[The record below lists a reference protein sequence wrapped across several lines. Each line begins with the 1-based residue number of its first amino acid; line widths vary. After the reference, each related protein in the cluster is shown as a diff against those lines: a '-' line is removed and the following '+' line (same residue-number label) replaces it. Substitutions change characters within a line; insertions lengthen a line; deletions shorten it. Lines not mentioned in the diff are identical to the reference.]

1 MIKQKE
7 LVAQGFEKKLE
18 KIKKQIQLQPTSD
31 EIMASNKL
39 GKIAEEKAQEVEEL
53 RVELE
58 RIRTEYLECQQLVD
72 QADREL
78 IQAKDKY
85 LKIHRA
91 NQRQIEQKEAD
102 YVNYLPQVKTRGA
115 GFVLRNGAPSAPR
128 EEPKNVFD
136 F

>member
-58 RIRTEYLECQQLVD
+58 RIRTEYLECQQLVG

>member
-58 RIRTEYLECQQLVD
+58 RIRTEYLECQQLVG

-128 EEPKNVFD
+128 EEHKNVFD